1 ATLAE
6 SVGVVKRPRPASEV
20 RRPLASGLIR
30 YGANLMDNFRLQVPR
45 NTLSNGLVR
54 ISSVNGSAGAKEEGQ
69 DWPERMAFSLDAL
82 SGELSLD
89 TKRERGRQVAFCSQ
103 PSTRSMTLP
112 CQGLLGSPI
121 SSATR

>member
-1 ATLAE
+1 MKRSTLPFAWAEASAKKAPRIVAATLAE

-54 ISSVNGSAGAKEEGQ
+54 ISSVNGSAAATEEGQ
-69 DWPERMAFSLDAL
+69 DCPEGMAFS
-82 SGELSLD
+82 
-89 TKRERGRQVAFCSQ
+89 
-103 PSTRSMTLP
+103 
-112 CQGLLGSPI
+112 
-121 SSATR
+121 